1 MVRTGCWPSRLKA
14 IKELTEFLCRIQ
26 ILEEKLNE
34 MSYELKSAQES
45 SQKQDVTIQSLKES
59 LKSKQ
64 SEVKCYVIT
73 DPWEIVH
80 LVCRSLLC
88 QIIKPYPGKRSP

>member
-1 MVRTGCWPSRLKA
+1 
-14 IKELTEFLCRIQ
+14 
-26 ILEEKLNE
+26 
-34 MSYELKSAQES
+34 MSYELKSAQDS

-64 SEVKCYVIT
+64 SEVKCYMIT

-80 LVCRSLLC
+80 LVVEVSSVRLSSLIMGNGPLR
-88 QIIKPYPGKRSP
+88 YLE